1 MVVPL
6 VAVLIKGL
14 SLTLR
19 GYRDF
24 LENYPVDVIV
34 FRALK
39 GKKAVYPFDLLAS
52 YGAGIYE
59 RGCPRFRTL
68 DAAVLMPSAFTP
80 GRLFLIVTRGGGFDK
95 YSKQDYT
102 GDNTGRRPRRGIQ
115 YRRQ

>member
-39 GKKAVYPFDLLAS
+39 GKEAVYPFGLLAS
-52 YGAGIYE
+52 YGAAVIGAGIYE
-59 RGCPRFRTL
+59 RGYPRFRTL
-68 DAAVLMPSAFTP
+68 DAAVLMPPAFTP
-80 GRLFLIVTRGGGFDK
+80 GRLWFCRRLGPRGRW
-95 YSKQDYT
+95 T
-102 GDNTGRRPRRGIQ
+102 MA
-115 YRRQ
+115 